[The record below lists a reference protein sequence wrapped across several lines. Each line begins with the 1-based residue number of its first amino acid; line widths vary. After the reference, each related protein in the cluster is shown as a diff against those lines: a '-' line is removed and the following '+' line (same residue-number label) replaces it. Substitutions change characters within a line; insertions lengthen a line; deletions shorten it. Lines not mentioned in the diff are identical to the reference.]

1 MSAVRSKSLTVDR
14 LGVAF
19 SLVGPALD
27 YQIDLFQRTILFWDL
42 MRQRGNGYRE
52 HLAKTVPHVLRY
64 KVELVADGRTLERP
78 VNYGLVRI
86 VPLPPGGWR
95 RMPAATEGTET
106 QRDTQALERP
116 SRITVREEQVMAF
129 RRPIDAGVPSLLVG
143 HAFSPLKTTSH
154 RDPRRSLYWRS
165 DSRSLGRRGLPTG
178 HRSRPIRQGTRP
190 PQVVGPQGAVG
201 RSRRIGSVWEV
212 YALGRRPQVTLRF
225 APLHFA
231 RPAACLPRTA

>member
-212 YALGRRPQVTLRF
+212 YALGRR
-225 APLHFA
+225 
-231 RPAACLPRTA
+231 LPRTA